1 MQSLLLDPSAWLA
14 LATLTTLE
22 VVLGVDNIVFLSM
35 LVGRLPAEQQRLARL
50 GGLALAMLTRVGLL
64 LSVTWLTTLV
74 DPLLTLFDR
83 SLSVRD
89 LALLGGGLFLL
100 WKSVLEIHATVEGP
114 VESAAVRPARGNHR
128 VALVM
133 LQIALV
139 DIVFSLDSVFTA
151 IGFAQQ
157 TPVMVVAIVLSMI
170 FMMAVC
176 GQIGA
181 FIERHKTVKVLAL
194 AFLILVGVTL
204 VADAFAVHI
213 PKGYLYFAMAFAI
226 VVELVNLRV
235 RERASDRTRPDQP

>member
-35 LVGRLPAEQQRLARL
+35 LVARLPSEQQRLART
-50 GGLALAMLTRVGLL
+50 GGLALAMVTRVALL
-64 LSVTWLTTLV
+64 LSVSWLTTLV
-74 DPLLTLFDR
+74 EPVLTLFGR
-83 SLSVRD
+83 SLSIRD

-100 WKSVLEIHATVEGP
+100 RKSVLEIHATVEGHADNG
-114 VESAAVRPARGNHR
+114 VEHRGPGNHR

-133 LQIALV
+133 VQIALV
-139 DIVFSLDSVFTA
+139 DILFSLDSVFTA

-157 TPVMVVAIVLSMI
+157 TTVMVVAIVLSML
-170 FMMAVC
+170 FMMVVSA
-176 GQIGA
+176 QIGA
-181 FIERHKTVKVLAL
+181 FIARHKTVKVLAL

-226 VVELVNLRV
+226 VVELVNLRL
-235 RERASDRTRPDQP
+235 RQRAAD